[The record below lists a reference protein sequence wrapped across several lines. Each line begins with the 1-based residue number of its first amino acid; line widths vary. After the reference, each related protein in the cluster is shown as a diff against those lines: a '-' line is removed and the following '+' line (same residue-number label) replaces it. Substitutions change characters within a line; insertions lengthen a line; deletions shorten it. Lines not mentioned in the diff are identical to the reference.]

1 MRHSP
6 DHWEIGAMDIE
17 ARIQQYVAQN
27 LLFSDDGVQYS
38 NDASFLQEGII
49 DSLGVI
55 ELVTFVQRTFE
66 LAVTSDEITPDNFD
80 SVNRLAHYIR
90 HKTGRNAVSAV

>member
-27 LLFSDDGVQYS
+27 LLFSDDGLQYS
-38 NDASFLQEGII
+38 NDASFLLEGII

-66 LAVTSDEITPDNFD
+66 LVVTSDEITPDNFD

-90 HKTGRNAVSAV
+90 HKIGCNAMSNV